1 MENRNQG
8 GSYQN
13 VRPGGLPGTSGGSR
27 YNGPRPGDNRPG
39 GRPPFAQGGRYPAT
53 SRLSDEDLAK
63 IDFGEHMPDE
73 IFNKIAEYAAER
85 VYGNGRNNKR
95 TQLRRFYDELA
106 MWNERVQTQSA
117 ATREPTYKEF
127 EPFIKMMRAKVAYA
141 KGREHID
148 ETFDKLFSRCVEKI
162 DAPESLKRCKLF
174 MEAFMGFYRQYGE
187 S

>member
-1 MENRNQG
+1 M
-8 GSYQN
+8 
-13 VRPGGLPGTSGGSR
+13 PG
-27 YNGPRPGDNRPG
+27 
-39 GRPPFAQGGRYPAT
+39 
-53 SRLSDEDLAK
+53 
-63 IDFGEHMPDE
+63 E
-73 IFNKIAEYAAER
+73 IFNKIAEHAAER
-85 VYGNGRNNKR
+85 VYDSGRNNKR